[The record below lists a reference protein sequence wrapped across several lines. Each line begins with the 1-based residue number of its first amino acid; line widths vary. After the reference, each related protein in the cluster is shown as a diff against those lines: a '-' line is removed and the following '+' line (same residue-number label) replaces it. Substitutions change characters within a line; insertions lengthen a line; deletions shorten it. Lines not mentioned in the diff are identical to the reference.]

1 MQPRAAEPRVFPRTG
16 VTFEEADKLRRDNEA
31 LRDRLF
37 KLSESSL
44 RISRSLEPHTVLQ
57 GVIDSAC
64 SLTNARYGAL
74 LTFDASGG
82 MADLITS
89 GMTPEERGRLRD
101 LPKGL
106 GLLGH
111 MSEIEEPLRLM
122 DIAGHPS
129 SVGFPKG
136 HPPMKTFLGTPIR
149 HQGKRVGN
157 IYLTEKEGGG
167 EFSLEDEETLV
178 MFASQAA
185 MAIANARRYGDE
197 QRVRADLEAL
207 VDTSPVGVLVFD
219 AKTMEVESLNAET
232 RRIVGGMQGRGRSL
246 AKLLGVMTFRRMDG
260 REFPFDEL
268 PPVRA
273 ISSGEIVRAEEMVVQ
288 LPDGRTVTTLV
299 NATPIFSEDGETV
312 SAVVTIQDMTPLEE
326 SERLRAEFLGMVSHE
341 LRTPLTTIKGSAA
354 TVLGA
359 SSTLSPAEMGEFFRI
374 IDEQADHMRVLISDL
389 LDVTRIET
397 GTLSVTPAPTVVADV
412 VDQARSSFLRGGA
425 RNSIE
430 VDLAPDLPRVGADAQ
445 RVVQVLDNLFSN
457 ASKYSPEASTI
468 KVSASLED
476 VYVAVSVADEGRGVA
491 SAQLTNLFRKFSRLD
506 GDDPHRHVGGE
517 GLGLA
522 ICKGIV
528 EAHGGRIWAES
539 VGAGLG
545 TRFTFT
551 IPAVDETAN
560 GSAAGPGRLPDD
572 SGRAARGRTR
582 ILAVDDEPH
591 ILRLVR
597 NTLSE
602 AGYTPIVTGSPDEV
616 ERLIE
621 AEKPHLVLMDL
632 ALPGADGVEL
642 TKRILEVTDVP
653 VIFLSG
659 HGGDQDVARA
669 LEAGADDYIVKPFS
683 PTELVA
689 RIEAVLRRQAASDR
703 TRAREPYLLGDLA
716 INYAERRV
724 TVDGRPVQ
732 LTATEY
738 KLLFELSVNAGRVL
752 THDQLLRRGWGPD
765 HPDDSRLLRSFLK
778 KLRRKLGDDADN
790 PTYIFTE
797 PRVGYRMAKS
807 GGGGGRA
814 TSWDRP

>member
-1 MQPRAAEPRVFPRTG
+1 MSAGVFQSG
-16 VTFEEADKLRRDNEA
+16 NELSKEADKLRRDNEA

-57 GVIDSAC
+57 EVIDSAC

-106 GLLGH
+106 GLLGY
-111 MSEIEEPLRLM
+111 MSEIEEPLRLTN
-122 DIAGHPS
+122 IASHPS

-149 HQGKRVGN
+149 QLGERVSN
-157 IYLTEKEGGG
+157 IYLTEKEGGR
-167 EFSLEDEETLV
+167 EFTPEDEETLV

-185 MAIANARRYGDE
+185 MAIANARQYGDE
-197 QRVRADLEAL
+197 HRAKADLEAL

-219 AKTMEVESLNAET
+219 AKTMEVLSLNQET
-232 RRIVGGMQGRGRSL
+232 RRIVGGMHGQGRSL
-246 AKLLGVMTFRRMDG
+246 AKLLETMTFRRMDG
-260 REFPFDEL
+260 REFPLEDL

-273 ISSGEIVRAEEMVVQ
+273 ISSGEVVRAEEMVIQ
-288 LPDGRTVTTLV
+288 LPDGRSVTTVV
-299 NATPIFSEDGETV
+299 NATPVRSEEGRVV
-312 SAVVTIQDMTPLEE
+312 SIVTTIQDMTPLEE
-326 SERLRAEFLGMVSHE
+326 SERLRAEFLSMVSHE

-359 SSTLSPAEMGEFFRI
+359 SSTLSFAEMGDLFRI

-397 GTLSVTPAPTVVADV
+397 GTLSVTPGPAVVADM
-412 VDQARSSFLRGGA
+412 VDQARSAFQRGGA

-430 VDLAPDLPRVGADAQ
+430 VDLPSDLPRVGADAQ

-476 VYVAVSVADEGRGVA
+476 VYVAISVEDEGRGVT

-506 GDDPHRHVGGE
+506 SDDSHRHVAGE

-528 EAHGGRIWAES
+528 ETHGGRIWAES
-539 VGAGLG
+539 AGQGLG

-551 IPAVDETAN
+551 IPAVDEAAN
-560 GSAAGPGRLPDD
+560 GSATGPGRLPDD
-572 SGRAARGRTR
+572 SGRTARGRAR
-582 ILAVDDEPH
+582 ILAVDDEPP

-621 AEKPHLVLMDL
+621 VEKPHLVLMDL
-632 ALPGADGVEL
+632 TLPGTDGIEL
-642 TKRILEVTDVP
+642 MKRILEVTDVP

-689 RIEAVLRRQAASDR
+689 RIEAVLRRHVASDR
-703 TRAREPYLLGDLA
+703 ARGREPYLLGDLT
-716 INYAERRV
+716 INYAERLV
-724 TVDGRPVQ
+724 TVAGRPVQ

-738 KLLFELSVNAGRVL
+738 QLLFELSINAGRVL

-765 HPDDSRLLRSFLK
+765 YPEDSRLLRSFLK
-778 KLRRKLGDDADN
+778 KLRRKLGDNADN

-807 GGGGGRA
+807 AGRA
-814 TSWDRP
+814 PSWERP